1 MQRVGM
7 LLGSALM
14 SSLDQIPLDL
24 GTNCGFARAG
34 GEHSSSPWR
43 PWKPEADCEI
53 SASCLGA
60 GGRTI

>member
-1 MQRVGM
+1 M

-14 SSLDQIPLDL
+14 LSLDQIPLDL
-24 GTNCGFARAG
+24 GTNCGSAQAG
-34 GEHSSSPWR
+34 GAHSSSPWR
-43 PWKPEADCEI
+43 PQKLEADCEI